1 MNKTIKNVCVGEP
14 PPHLSLPCFPGGSGD
29 VSEVNIRLSQ
39 AWVRASCCWHQV
51 HRPLPVSR
59 CVPVTWDLDT
69 ELLSCW
75 WWEDNNPIPFSTGC
89 SWETEGWSPPSLP
102 ILWMLHCVRPQSL
115 TFVLLEIPIWHGSW
129 EEKGPRWLSS
139 LKVPVPQSVSPFSVG
154 KWELLSLL
162 CEVLRGQN
170 ILVSLSSQQA
180 SLGHQCPGDTVS
192 CSYWETALLYI
203 YIYIYIYIFFYVDN
217 F

>member
-89 SWETEGWSPPSLP
+89 SWETEGWSPPSSP

-139 LKVPVPQSVSPFSVG
+139 LKVPLPQSVSPFSVG

-162 CEVLRGQN
+162 C
-170 ILVSLSSQQA
+170 A
-180 SLGHQCPGDTVS
+180 SLERAKYPGVPVITAGFAGPSVSWGHCFLFILRD
-192 CSYWETALLYI
+192 CFAL
-203 YIYIYIYIFFYVDN
+203 YIYIYIYIFFLCG
-217 F
+217 